1 MDTERA
7 TTKRI
12 ESRPSPTPNPLP
24 LPYVRER
31 EGEIRVF
38 LQAWGRV
45 RACLLPVA
53 CCLFILFLA
62 GCSAGPH
69 LTTKPIKW
77 VDPDNKSI
85 PQPKEIEENL
95 IWDIVDHTFFFEVG
109 KLLDLGW
116 TARRTGNLL
125 NLVPVKQADNVNA
138 LDEVP
143 NSSWYTN
150 RHFLHPMTIEELMRG
165 PGVSQPDTSGPWEI
179 VKGKFEGKAVGFTVR
194 DAAGTTF
201 FLKFDPKGNEEMASS
216 AEAIA
221 TKVLYAAGYN
231 VPRYSVV
238 TFHPSILRI
247 GPKAMVPAPRGARRP
262 MTGADLRDLLSHI
275 PVQPDGRIRCSA
287 SEGLEGVDVGIFDYH
302 GRRRD
307 DPNDRVDHE
316 HRRELRGLRVI
327 GSWINDVDRRAA
339 NTLNYYVT
347 DERGRRYIKHYLI
360 DMGSTL
366 GSGTVEPHPPK
377 SGYEYLW
384 DPRTVGLSLFALGLY
399 KKAWEDPL
407 PMKYLSLGYFENK
420 TFHPGRWAPD
430 YPNPAFERCTNRDG
444 YWGAKIVMSFSDE
457 DVAAMVRTGR
467 LSDPGA
473 EAELTRLL
481 IERRD
486 MIGRHWFGRINPL
499 DRFAV
504 DQNGIRFEDLA
515 VRGRLASA
523 SETTYRYCLLNAQG
537 KAAGPERDL
546 RGETFIPIE
555 TGLPPKQFYG
565 YEVRTLRAGQTAW
578 SRYTRVYFY
587 VPEPGRYQ
595 IVRVEREE

>member
-1 MDTERA
+1 MPHSGFW
-7 TTKRI
+7 I
-12 ESRPSPTPNPLP
+12 LTP
-24 LPYVRER
+24 
-31 EGEIRVF
+31 VF
-38 LQAWGRV
+38 LLWV
-45 RACLLPVA
+45 L
-53 CCLFILFLA
+53 I

-69 LTTKPIKW
+69 LTTKPVKW
-77 VDPDNKSI
+77 TDPDNKTI
-85 PQPKEIEENL
+85 PKPKEIEENQA
-95 IWDIVDHTFFFEVG
+95 WDILDHTLFYEVG
-109 KLLDLGW
+109 KPLDLGW
-116 TARRTGNLL
+116 TARRAGNLL
-125 NLVPVKQADNVNA
+125 NLAPVKQADNVNA

-150 RHFLHPMTIEELMRG
+150 RHFLHPMTPEELARG
-165 PGVSQPDTSGPWEI
+165 PGLALPDTGGPWEI
-179 VKGKFEGKAVGFTVR
+179 TEDKSEGGTAGFWIR
-194 DAAGTTF
+194 DATGTRF
-201 FLKFDPKGNEEMASS
+201 ILKFDSKGNDEMASS
-216 AEAIA
+216 SEVIA
-221 TKVLYAAGYN
+221 TKILHAAGYN
-231 VPRYSVV
+231 VPKNSVV

-247 GPKAMVPAPRGARRP
+247 GPKVKVTGPGGVRRP
-262 MTGADLRDLLSHI
+262 MTEADLQDILSRI
-275 PVQPDGRIRCSA
+275 TVQPGGRLRCVA
-287 SEGLEGVDVGIFDYH
+287 SEFLKGVPVGVFDYH

-327 GSWINDVDRRAA
+327 ASWMNDADRRAA
-339 NTLNYYVT
+339 NTLNFYVT
-347 DERGRRYIKHYLI
+347 DERGRSYIKHYLI
-360 DMGSTL
+360 DMGSCF
-366 GSGTVEPHPPK
+366 GSNNLMPHPPK
-377 SGYEYLW
+377 YGNEYVW

-407 PMKYLSLGYFENK
+407 PMKHPSLGYFENE
-420 TFHPGRWAPD
+420 TFRPGRWVPT

-457 DVAAMVRTGR
+457 DVAAMVRTGH

-499 DRFAV
+499 DRFSA
-504 DQNGIRFEDLA
+504 DERGIRFEDLA

-523 SETTYRYCLLNAQG
+523 SETTYRYRLLNAQG
-537 KAAGPERDL
+537 KVAGPERTL
-546 RGETFIPIE
+546 RGETCIPM

-587 VPEPGRYQ
+587 TSEPGRYQ